1 MQDFIEIHF
10 KIILMTLL
18 LTMAIVSFWESIV
31 FWIYLGILGSMLWF
45 VTTQGDNKWAKKL
58 ARLF

>member
-1 MQDFIEIHF
+1 MQEFIEIHF

-18 LTMAIVSFWESIV
+18 FTMAIMSFWESIV
-31 FWIYLGILGSMLWF
+31 FWVYLGTLGSFLWF
-45 VTTQGDNKWAKKL
+45 VTTKKDNTWAKKL